1 MSVFIEYTRLATRC
15 RAVFALAI
23 TATLF
28 GLSGCAS
35 LPEVA
40 PSVTNFAAPPDPFA
54 PLPKMVSAVM
64 GDDARS
70 GFRLLPVAEPA
81 YETRVQLIRNA
92 THTLD
97 LQYYLFQADDTGMYM
112 MRELRKAAERG
123 VRVRLLIDDL
133 YTSGEDP
140 FFAALSSFPNIEI
153 RLFNPFANGRGA
165 LWSRFALAAGQLGRV
180 NHRMHNK
187 LFIADNVAAIAGGRN
202 IADEYFMRSIHN
214 NFVDIDL
221 FAVGPVVQDL
231 SAIFDYYWN
240 SDYSYPFY
248 SVVPPDSTPE
258 ALQRHFDELTI
269 YAVAPPAEGIPPSL
283 QSYTTLPEELRTGH
297 LGAVIHADGV
307 AIADPLDK
315 AHGVSLKTISAT
327 VTERVEDLIGSAQ
340 QNVVI
345 LSPYFVPGKVGL
357 KQLTTLA
364 AKGVDVTV
372 VTNSLASTDE
382 PVVQIGYVRYRK
394 PLLEAGVHIRELSPT
409 LSAKRELLGDFG
421 ASLGALHAKLVVVDK
436 QHVFMGSMNLD
447 ERSAFENTE
456 MGVIIDS
463 AELAA
468 QIGARTDR
476 QSSYALRLS
485 PEDQIQW
492 VADING
498 QEVVFD
504 HEPEADFWTN
514 LEVELLG
521 PFVPE
526 SQL

>member
-1 MSVFIEYTRLATRC
+1 MSVFNQRRRLLTRC
-15 RAVFALAI
+15 RALFALI
-23 TATLF
+23 GTATL
-28 GLSGCAS
+28 LTVSGCAS
-35 LPEVA
+35 LPEIA
-40 PSVTNFAAPPDPFA
+40 PSVTNFAQPPDPSA
-54 PLPKMVSAVM
+54 PLAKMVSAVM
-64 GDDARS
+64 GSDPRS

-81 YETRVQLIRNA
+81 YETRVELIRNA

-97 LQYYLFQADDTGMYM
+97 LQYYLFQADDTGMFM

-123 VRVRLLIDDL
+123 VRVRLLVDDL

-165 LWSRFALAAGQLGRV
+165 LWSRFLLAAGQLGRV

-187 LFIADNVAAIAGGRN
+187 LFIADNVAAISGGRN

-221 FAVGPVVQDL
+221 LAVGPVVQDL

-248 SVVPPDSTPE
+248 SVVPPDSTPT

-269 YAVAPPAEGIPPSL
+269 YAVAPPPEGIPASL
-283 QSYTTLPEELRTGH
+283 RSYTTLPEELHAGH
-297 LGAVIHADGV
+297 LSEVIHADAE

-315 AHGVSLKTISAT
+315 AHGANLQSISET
-327 VTERVEDLIGSAQ
+327 VTEHVEDLIGTAQ
-340 QNVVI
+340 KDVVL
-345 LSPYFVPGKVGL
+345 LSPYFVPGKAGL
-357 KQLTTLA
+357 KKLTTLA
-364 AKGVDVTV
+364 ERGVDVTV
-372 VTNSLASTDE
+372 ITNSLASTDE
-382 PVVQIGYVRYRK
+382 PLVQIGYVRYRK

-409 LSAKRELLGDFG
+409 LSAKRELLGNFG
-421 ASLGALHAKLVVVDK
+421 ASLGALHAKLVVVDN

-463 AELAA
+463 AQLAA
-468 QIGARTDR
+468 QIASHTDR

-485 PEDQIQW
+485 DKNEIQW

-498 QEVVFD
+498 HDVVFD
-504 HEPEADFWTN
+504 REPEADFWTN